1 MYRIALLSDAPR
13 AQELIPALSL
23 LSHRVIELPLDSP
36 LSTIGTEHDIV
47 ILDARQNLLKARNTA
62 QLLKTAGI
70 TIPLMIVLTEG
81 GMAAVSAS
89 WQVDDIV
96 LDQASPSEMDARLR
110 LLVTAPELKDTD
122 DRSQQIIRI
131 GNLVIDAQTYS
142 AHLNGAALNLPFKE
156 FELLKFVAQH
166 PGRVFS
172 RAQLLSEVWGYDSY
186 YGGTRTVDVHV
197 RRLRSKLGSEHEQMI
212 TTVRN
217 VGYSFHAQNTHH
229 DPSAED

>member
-89 WQVDDIV
+89 WHIV

-110 LLVTAPELKDTD
+110 LLVTAPELKDID

-142 AHLNGAALNLPFKE
+142 AHLNGAALNLTFKE

>member
-89 WQVDDIV
+89 
-96 LDQASPSEMDARLR
+96 
-110 LLVTAPELKDTD
+110 
-122 DRSQQIIRI
+122 
-131 GNLVIDAQTYS
+131 
-142 AHLNGAALNLPFKE
+142 
-156 FELLKFVAQH
+156 
-166 PGRVFS
+166 
-172 RAQLLSEVWGYDSY
+172 
-186 YGGTRTVDVHV
+186 
-197 RRLRSKLGSEHEQMI
+197 
-212 TTVRN
+212 
-217 VGYSFHAQNTHH
+217 
-229 DPSAED
+229 

>member
-1 MYRIALLSDAPR
+1 MYRIALMSDTA
-13 AQELIPALSL
+13 AQDMIPSLSL
-23 LSHRVIELPLDSP
+23 LSHKVHVFPLDTAHTTLESEAFD
-36 LSTIGTEHDIV
+36 LLMV
-47 ILDARQNLLKARNTA
+47 DARTALVKARQCA
-62 QLLKTAGI
+62 QLLRAAGVQL
-70 TIPLMIVLTEG
+70 PLIALLNEG
-81 GMAAVSAS
+81 GMAAVAAS

-96 LDQASPSEMDARLR
+96 SDQASPSEMDARLR

-142 AHLNGAALNLPFKE
+142 AHLNGAALNLTFKE

>member
-81 GMAAVSAS
+81 GMAAGFAS
-89 WQVDDIV
+89 WQGGGQPQFLEGDGDLESVGW
-96 LDQASPSEMDARLR
+96 
-110 LLVTAPELKDTD
+110 TAAVEL
-122 DRSQQIIRI
+122 
-131 GNLVIDAQTYS
+131 
-142 AHLNGAALNLPFKE
+142 E
-156 FELLKFVAQH
+156 
-166 PGRVFS
+166 GR
-172 RAQLLSEVWGYDSY
+172 QG
-186 YGGTRTVDVHV
+186 
-197 RRLRSKLGSEHEQMI
+197 
-212 TTVRN
+212 
-217 VGYSFHAQNTHH
+217 
-229 DPSAED
+229 

>member
-1 MYRIALLSDAPR
+1 
-13 AQELIPALSL
+13 
-23 LSHRVIELPLDSP
+23 
-36 LSTIGTEHDIV
+36 
-47 ILDARQNLLKARNTA
+47 
-62 QLLKTAGI
+62 
-70 TIPLMIVLTEG
+70 MIVLTEG

-89 WQVDDIV
+89 WQVDDSV

-110 LLVTAPELKDTD
+110 LIITAPELKDTD

-142 AHLNGAALNLPFKE
+142 AHLNGAALNLTFKE

>member
-142 AHLNGAALNLPFKE
+142 AHLNGAALNLTFKE

-172 RAQLLSEVWGYDSY
+172 RGYDSY

>member
-96 LDQASPSEMDARLR
+96 RLR
-110 LLVTAPELKDTD
+110 PPKWMRACACWLRRPSSK
-122 DRSQQIIRI
+122 IRMI
-131 GNLVIDAQTYS
+131 AASRLS
-142 AHLNGAALNLPFKE
+142 ASAIWSLMHKPI
-156 FELLKFVAQH
+156 
-166 PGRVFS
+166 
-172 RAQLLSEVWGYDSY
+172 
-186 YGGTRTVDVHV
+186 
-197 RRLRSKLGSEHEQMI
+197 RRI
-212 TTVRN
+212 
-217 VGYSFHAQNTHH
+217 
-229 DPSAED
+229 

>member
-1 MYRIALLSDAPR
+1 MSKIVQNR
-13 AQELIPALSL
+13 ASKDCRFRRVYVPHCVTERCATSARTHSCPQPAQPPCDRAS
-23 LSHRVIELPLDSP
+23 LDSP

-142 AHLNGAALNLPFKE
+142 AHLNGAALNLTFKE

-166 PGRVFS
+166 PGRVFRGRSYS
-172 RAQLLSEVWGYDSY
+172 RRSGATIHTMAVRARSMYTFADCVQSSVLS
-186 YGGTRTVDVHV
+186 TNR
-197 RRLRSKLGSEHEQMI
+197 
-212 TTVRN
+212 
-217 VGYSFHAQNTHH
+217 
-229 DPSAED
+229 